1 MLGGFSGTMIGH
13 DMISSMKRRGFV
25 KSLIALPA
33 APALA
38 AQQAPQNPQT
48 PAAQPP
54 GGGRDG
60 GGRFGQGNIPKFE
73 LTPSE
78 VVGDPAV
85 RFFTPPQFAALHKLS
100 DVLMPPMRGF
110 PGALDCGAPEF
121 LDFLIGSS
129 PADRQTLYRHGLDT
143 LNARANS
150 QFHKSFAELDAA
162 QADAVIRPLL
172 APVPWAYDLPRDPS
186 MRFLAEAHRDIRTAT
201 QNSREWAA
209 AGASSG
215 RRGGGAFGGGGGGS
229 YLNPIDPVY
238 KG

>member
-1 MLGGFSGTMIGH
+1 
-13 DMISSMKRRGFV
+13 MISGMKRRGFV
-25 KSLIALPA
+25 KTLIALPA
-33 APALA
+33 AHELA
-38 AQQAPQNPQT
+38 AQQPSPANPPT

-54 GGGRDG
+54 AGGRGG

-73 LTPSE
+73 LTQTE
-78 VVGDPAV
+78 LVGEPTQ
-85 RFFTPPQFAALHKLS
+85 RFFSPPQFAALRKLS
-100 DVLMPPMRGF
+100 EVLMPPLRSF

-129 PADRQTLYRHGLDT
+129 PADRQVLYHSGLDS
-143 LNARANS
+143 LNARAKR
-150 QFHKSFAELDAA
+150 QFNKPFAELDAT

-172 APVPWAYDLPRDPS
+172 APVPWEYDPPKDAS
-186 MRFLAEAHRDIRTAT
+186 MHFLAQAHHDIRMAT

-209 AGASSG
+209 AGAASG
-215 RRGGGAFGGGGGGS
+215 RRGGFGGGGA